1 MSAFFMEVN
10 AMDWRKNAGYI
21 ITNSITIGNSEIVL
35 GVHETRPNA
44 FVTWECT
51 DKDNYFWGHYF
62 GDLISAQKDF
72 CQRGVQKAEFYERSK
87 KKKAPEPER

>member
-1 MSAFFMEVN
+1 
-10 AMDWRKNAGYI
+10 MDWRKNAGYI
-21 ITNSITIGNSEIVL
+21 ITNSITIGDSEIVL

-51 DKDNYFWGHYF
+51 DQNNYFWGHYF
-62 GDLISAQKDF
+62 NNLVSAQKDF
-72 CQRGVQKAEFYERSK
+72 CVRGVQKAEFYEHSK